1 MNYFDKVNA
10 KQSFPDLEL
19 DTLESWKQNNIFYKS
34 IEERSDDKEKIFYDG
49 PPFATGLPHYGHLL
63 CGTIKDVMPR
73 YHTMRGYKV
82 KRQIG
87 WDCHGLPV
95 EFEVEKQLNLNG
107 RNDIVDNYG
116 VAEFSEKC
124 RSVVLKYTD
133 EWEETVLRTGRFVD
147 FKNDYKTMDPNFM
160 ESIWWVFGELW
171 KKGLI
176 QKGHKSMHVCPRC
189 VTPLSNFEV
198 TQGYIDVLDWSVVWQ
213 FPLVS
218 EENTFLLV
226 WTTTPWSTPGTV
238 AIAIGKDHDY
248 VKVKYNEKFFI
259 LVKERIEFVFKGID
273 ESEYQIIEEFK
284 GEKLIGETYKPL
296 IESYKQIPDIKN
308 NQGAYKLHATDYVE
322 ISEGTGLVTIN
333 GAYGEIDMEA
343 TKTLNLPIV
352 MDVEMDGKY
361 NSLNPDY
368 AGRYI
373 KDAELDLLK
382 DMEEK
387 GFVFKREKYKH
398 SYPHCWRCDSPLMN
412 YATSSWFVKID
423 PIKEKMIAN
432 NQKVNWVPSHVGQGR
447 FAEWLNNARDWC
459 ISRNRFWGTPL
470 PVWIAEDDSDMICI
484 SSIKELEDLSGEKVE
499 DIHKHKIDHIVIEKN
514 GKKYYRT
521 EEVLDCW
528 FESGAMPYAQ
538 YHYPFENKEAF
549 DKNFPA
555 EFIAEGLDQTRGWF
569 YTLTVLGNALFDK
582 SPFKNVIVNGLILAE
597 DGKKMSKRLKNYPEP
612 SLVMQKY
619 GADAL
624 RFYLLNSPVVKAE
637 PLRFSEKGVDEVLK
651 QVILPLWNSYSFFVT
666 YANIDNFKPSG
677 LPEKLDN
684 ELDQWVLAELQHLL
698 SNITEELDSYDL
710 QKACAPVAK
719 YIDSLTN
726 WYIRLS
732 RRRFWKSESD
742 SDKAQAYETLY
753 YVLVN
758 LSKILA
764 PFMPFVSDAIYKNLT
779 KDLSVHLSTWP
790 AVNNS
795 FINEELVEKNEI
807 LQKIVSLAL
816 SVRARNKVKIRQ
828 PLQKLSLY
836 LASNVKLSET
846 DIALICDELN
856 VKELQFVDSYNQ
868 FANLNLLLNSRKL
881 GKLYPEKMKDLIMA
895 SKKGDYTLNEDSLE
909 ICGLTLT
916 GDDFEMRFEG
926 NNADDVAADSKVVL
940 KLDLTIN
947 EALKQEGYVRDII
960 RFIQENRKTVD
971 YKVDQK
977 IKTMIYT
984 NSNELLGSIKTFE
997 SLIKTE
1003 TLSLELEVHPL
1014 NQDEKPLSI
1023 DDFTLL
1029 IQTVPL

>member
-1 MNYFDKVNA
+1 
-10 KQSFPDLEL
+10 
-19 DTLESWKQNNIFYKS
+19 
-34 IEERSDDKEKIFYDG
+34 
-49 PPFATGLPHYGHLL
+49 
-63 CGTIKDVMPR
+63 
-73 YHTMRGYKV
+73 
-82 KRQIG
+82 
-87 WDCHGLPV
+87 
-95 EFEVEKQLNLNG
+95 
-107 RNDIVDNYG
+107 
-116 VAEFSEKC
+116 
-124 RSVVLKYTD
+124 
-133 EWEETVLRTGRFVD
+133 
-147 FKNDYKTMDPNFM
+147 
-160 ESIWWVFGELW
+160 
-171 KKGLI
+171 
-176 QKGHKSMHVCPRC
+176 
-189 VTPLSNFEV
+189 
-198 TQGYIDVLDWSVVWQ
+198 
-213 FPLVS
+213 
-218 EENTFLLV
+218 
-226 WTTTPWSTPGTV
+226 
-238 AIAIGKDHDY
+238 
-248 VKVKYNEKFFI
+248 
-259 LVKERIEFVFKGID
+259 
-273 ESEYQIIEEFK
+273 
-284 GEKLIGETYKPL
+284 
-296 IESYKQIPDIKN
+296 
-308 NQGAYKLHATDYVE
+308 
-322 ISEGTGLVTIN
+322 
-333 GAYGEIDMEA
+333 
-343 TKTLNLPIV
+343 
-352 MDVEMDGKY
+352 
-361 NSLNPDY
+361 
-368 AGRYI
+368 
-373 KDAELDLLK
+373 
-382 DMEEK
+382 
-387 GFVFKREKYKH
+387 
-398 SYPHCWRCDSPLMN
+398 MN

-470 PVWIAEDDSDMICI
+470 PVWIAEDESDMICI

-637 PLRFSEKGVDEVLK
+637 PLRFSEKGVEEVLK

-666 YANIDNFKPSG
+666 YANIDNFQPNG

-698 SNITEELDSYDL
+698 SNITQELDSYDL
-710 QKACAPVAK
+710 QRACAPVAK

-779 KDLSVHLSTWP
+779 KDESVHLSTWP

-795 FINEELVEKNEI
+795 FINEELVEKNVI

-836 LASNVKLSET
+836 LASNVNLSES

-856 VKELQFVDSYNQ
+856 VKELEFVDSYSQ
-868 FANLNLLLNSRKL
+868 FATLNLLLNSRKL
-881 GKLYPEKMKDLIMA
+881 GKLYPEKMKDLIKA
-895 SKKGDYTLNEDSLE
+895 SKTGDYTLNDDSLE
-909 ICGLTLT
+909 ICDLTLKD
-916 GDDFEMRFEG
+916 DDFEMRFEG
-926 NNADDVAADSKVVL
+926 NNADNVAADSQVVL
-940 KLDLTIN
+940 QLVLEIS
-947 EALKQEGYVRDII
+947 ESLKQEGYVRDII
-960 RFIQENRKTVD
+960 RFIQDNRKTVD

-977 IKTMIYT
+977 IKTKIYT
-984 NSNELLGSIKTFE
+984 NSSELLEAVKAFE
-997 SLIKTE
+997 SLIQTE

-1014 NQDEKPLSI
+1014 NQDEKPLMI

-1029 IQTVPL
+1029 IQTVAI